1 MEEGG
6 GQSGKLNGNKFPGQA
21 GGEAQCKTHWKT
33 QRGCKVGGAV
43 GNMLGDKVGHNVGD
57 KVGDAVENRA
67 VNKARDK
74 VEDKAGGYAGRHRGG
89 QSSKL
94 PGTLRTYAE
103 GRRSGDA
110 PQLLEIETQRLSA
123 VGSKGG
129 RLRAGHLYRHT
140 TRHMKGDK

>member
-1 MEEGG
+1 MQDTLE
-6 GQSGKLNGNKFPGQA
+6 NA
-21 GGEAQCKTHWKT
+21 AA
-33 QRGCKVGGAV
+33 CKVGGAV

-74 VEDKAGGYAGRHRGG
+74 VEDKAGDTLGDTGG
-89 QSSKL
+89 DRAPSF
-94 PGTLRTYAE
+94 PEPCVHMRRE
-103 GRRSGDA
+103 GEA
-110 PQLLEIETQRLSA
+110 VMPPQLLEIETQRLSA